1 MPERKIR
8 VFSQLGPLFKT
19 TLRQAEQADTRLQ
32 IRREEKD
39 NPGKRQDSEEQAEET
54 GGLWED
60 STEVSVGALRT
71 FLIEFLKGRGE
82 TGPET
87 TSGKQENMSIA
98 NPLPMES
105 PPPAATAAARAA
117 RAYSTVQTQ
126 SYGPPPVPAA
136 PSPEPAAEEVD
147 LVSLL
152 EADELRTI
160 HVLIGEL
167 DQLAGKGVQTLV
179 IEKAD
184 SFLQAL
190 VAAVRLAKQVV

>member
-1 MPERKIR
+1 MPERMTH

-87 TSGKQENMSIA
+87 TSGKQEKISVA
-98 NPLPMES
+98 NLLPMES
-105 PPPAATAAARAA
+105 PPPADTAAARAA
-117 RAYSTVQTQ
+117 KAYSTVQTQ
-126 SYGPPPVPAA
+126 CYGPPPIPAA
-136 PSPEPAAEEVD
+136 PPEPAGEEVD

-190 VAAVRLAKQVV
+190 VAAVRLVKQAV

>member
-1 MPERKIR
+1 M
-8 VFSQLGPLFKT
+8 FSQLGPLFKT

-39 NPGKRQDSEEQAEET
+39 NPGKKQDFEEQPEET

-71 FLIEFLKGRGE
+71 FLTEFLKGRGE
-82 TGPET
+82 SGPEIP
-87 TSGKQENMSIA
+87 SPASENINII
-98 NPLPMES
+98 NPLAES
-105 PPPAATAAARAA
+105 GTTPPTGAAARAA
-117 RAYSTVQTQ
+117 KAYSAVQTQ
-126 SYGPPPVPAA
+126 GYGPPPIPPP
-136 PSPEPAAEEVD
+136 PSEPAQEDVD

-160 HVLIGEL
+160 HVLIAEL
-167 DQLAGKGVQTLV
+167 DQLAAKGVQTLV

-190 VAAVRLAKQVV
+190 VAAVRLAKQTA

>member
-1 MPERKIR
+1 MLERNDR

-39 NPGKRQDSEEQAEET
+39 DPGKKQDPEEQSEET

-82 TGPET
+82 NVPEE
-87 TSGKQENMSIA
+87 TSQNSENMSIS
-98 NPLPMES
+98 NILETKS
-105 PPPAATAAARAA
+105 SPAATPAARAA
-117 RAYSTVQTQ
+117 RAYSSVQNQTY
-126 SYGPPPVPAA
+126 SAPPAPVA
-136 PSPEPAAEEVD
+136 PPEPPAEDVD

-160 HVLIGEL
+160 HVLIREL
-167 DQLAGKGVQTLV
+167 DQLAGKGVHNLV

-190 VAAVRLAKQVV
+190 VEAVRLAKQAA